1 MENKDIKKY
10 AKTIAKLQKN
20 LELEPENKKGLEA
33 EMTALIEEFV
43 DLTNRDIKHLIALD
57 EEIQN
62 FLSEKAWQIKKNM
75 I

>member
-62 FLSEKAWQIKKNM
+62 FLSEKA
-75 I
+75 